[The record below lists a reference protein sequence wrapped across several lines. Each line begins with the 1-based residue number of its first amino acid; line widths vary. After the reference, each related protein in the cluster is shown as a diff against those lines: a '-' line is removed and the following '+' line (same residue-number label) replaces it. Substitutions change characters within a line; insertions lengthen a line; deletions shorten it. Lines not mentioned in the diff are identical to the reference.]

1 MLELYHSS
9 VIKPTSK
16 KCPVPHSAVSFD
28 DLKCFDNPAAMVP
41 RKLWRIDMRAFV
53 RPSQFAAVFAAVSF
67 LATANVAL
75 AGMPC
80 GSHDKIAK
88 SLSDKFKEARRIMGV
103 VNPEAVMEIFM
114 SQQGTW
120 TVLMTNTKGMSCII
134 AAGEAWQ
141 ELPVKVAG
149 IDS

>member
-1 MLELYHSS
+1 
-9 VIKPTSK
+9 
-16 KCPVPHSAVSFD
+16 VPHSAVSFD
-28 DLKCFDNPAAMVP
+28 DLKCFDNPAAMMP

>member
-1 MLELYHSS
+1 MFAH
-9 VIKPTSK
+9 I
-16 KCPVPHSAVSFD
+16 
-28 DLKCFDNPAAMVP
+28 
-41 RKLWRIDMRAFV
+41 

-67 LATANVAL
+67 LATASVAS

-80 GSHDKIAK
+80 GNHDKIAK
-88 SLSDKFKEARRIMGV
+88 SLGIKFNEGRRVMGV
-103 VNPEAVMEIFM
+103 VNAETVMEIFM

-120 TVLMTNTKGMSCII
+120 TVLVTNTKGVACIL
-134 AAGEAWQ
+134 ASGEAWQ